1 MNGYRD
7 LLSRLI
13 DAVEIVSSSSYAWF
27 GVRSPGLDA
36 DAEATMGPESV
47 REYLLHNLKWR
58 LYADFYCGG
67 GVRPQLNE
75 PEARSV
81 AGNSVFIHALSDAN
95 AGAGGR
101 EPGWTVVRVDGRQ
114 LVVARDG
121 LSLWMAPEE
130 VYGVD
135 GSDLSSGS
143 NVGILMP
150 KELLRLSPGFY
161 MALGNAEFPVDGS
174 IPVLR
179 FYWNLRS
186 NGAARLISALTT
198 RLNDQRLAF
207 RLKVVNEPGRYS
219 RCDAGV
225 LYTRQADY
233 DRVSGVVRDVHRMA
247 VPTLNP
253 GTPALTKALAAGLA
267 LAEDPGAGSVSFG
280 MSRCQLIAEAMVR
293 SAELGLANPHQRL
306 RAIED
311 RFAEAGLTLDLPY
324 LNAGGID
331 RYRFASG

>member
-1 MNGYRD
+1 
-7 LLSRLI
+7 
-13 DAVEIVSSSSYAWF
+13 
-27 GVRSPGLDA
+27 
-36 DAEATMGPESV
+36 MGPESV

-219 RCDAGV
+219 RCDARRALHAPGR
-225 LYTRQADY
+225 LRSCFRRGQGRAQDGCSHAQPGY
-233 DRVSGVVRDVHRMA
+233 
-247 VPTLNP
+247 P
-253 GTPALTKALAAGLA
+253 GTDQG
-267 LAEDPGAGSVSFG
+267 
-280 MSRCQLIAEAMVR
+280 
-293 SAELGLANPHQRL
+293 
-306 RAIED
+306 
-311 RFAEAGLTLDLPY
+311 
-324 LNAGGID
+324 
-331 RYRFASG
+331 ASGGLGAR